1 MEQTTKTFT
10 KYYKHVIKDTSF
22 TSLPAKHVYLEL
34 LSMQE
39 SGNKVFYSY
48 EGLGIETG
56 YSEKTVQRAV
66 KLLRDEGKISTEK
79 RDGKTFL
86 YTVHEWTPVT
96 ESWVPRSESP
106 HTPVTE
112 SYDKT
117 NDNTNSIILT
127 KERDSSDRIENE
139 NIKVDNDISFNSSF
153 PSSENTILGLHVQ
166 TWGRACES
174 TSNQTWRAPSKR
186 LPVKK
191 EPEEYIHGF

>member
-22 TSLPAKHVYLEL
+22 TNTTAKHVYLEL

-56 YSEKTVQRAV
+56 YSGRTVQRAV
-66 KLLRDEGKISTEK
+66 ALLIESGKISIEK
-79 RDGKTFL
+79 RDGSTHL
-86 YTVHEWTPVT
+86 YTVHEWTT
-96 ESWVPRSESP
+96 QDNLSGVPKTICP
-106 HTPVTE
+106 TPQDKM

-127 KERDSSDRIENE
+127 KERDSSDKIDNE
-139 NIKVDNDISFNSSF
+139 NVKVDNDISFNSSF
-153 PSSENTILGLHVQ
+153 PSSENTSLAASI
-166 TWGRACES
+166 A
-174 TSNQTWRAPSKR
+174 TWRAPSKR
-186 LPVKK
+186 LPVKE
-191 EPEEYIHGF
+191 EPEEYIHGL